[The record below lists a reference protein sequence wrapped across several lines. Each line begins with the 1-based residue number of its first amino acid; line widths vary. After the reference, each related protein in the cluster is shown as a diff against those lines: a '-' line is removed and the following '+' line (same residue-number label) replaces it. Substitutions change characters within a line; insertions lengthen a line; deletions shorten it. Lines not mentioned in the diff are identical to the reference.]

1 MVFALVLAHKHCAEL
16 NALISKPTINIAET
30 ATQLAQV
37 AIQYVGIQKEHSHS
51 PLPRFTLQR
60 TWVSVQIK
68 SLNLPFG
75 YNQARLS
82 RNT

>member
-16 NALISKPTINIAET
+16 NALIRKPTISIAET

-37 AIQYVGIQKEHSHS
+37 AIQYVGIRKEYSPS